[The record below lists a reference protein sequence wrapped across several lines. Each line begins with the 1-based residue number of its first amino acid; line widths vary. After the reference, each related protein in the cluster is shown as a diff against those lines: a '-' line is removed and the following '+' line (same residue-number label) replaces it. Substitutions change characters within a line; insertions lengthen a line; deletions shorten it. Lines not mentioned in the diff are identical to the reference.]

1 MHSVRNLQCYAC
13 PLRLAD
19 PGDPM
24 TNATVGTPVTRKP
37 KRTMLYLLIVLFVI
51 SYSALTR
58 MVIDQ
63 TRTINSQ
70 RSLIH
75 LLFKDNQHYMAAL
88 KAQVRGVENSQDAS
102 KKIPLIQ
109 VQPDRS
115 HPNQVQPN
123 TVRPDQVD
131 PNQVQSP
138 AEKFTSEQIPSVQV
152 PADKAKSRTTAKS
165 ERKGGKAGKRAAPP
179 PVEMTDPSDM
189 RRVLSSI

>member
-1 MHSVRNLQCYAC
+1 
-13 PLRLAD
+13 
-19 PGDPM
+19 
-24 TNATVGTPVTRKP
+24 
-37 KRTMLYLLIVLFVI
+37 MLYLLIVLFVI

-75 LLFKDNQHYMAAL
+75 LLFKDNQHYIAAL
-88 KAQVRGVENSQDAS
+88 KAQGRGVENSQDAS

-109 VQPDRS
+109 VQPDRTR
-115 HPNQVQPN
+115 PNQVQPN
-123 TVRPDQVD
+123 QVRPDQVH
-131 PNQVQSP
+131 PNQVQVP

-165 ERKGGKAGKRAAPP
+165 EHKGGKAGKQQAAPP